1 MSAPSRD
8 TGHPVKTS
16 VTKAVVRMFSTAFS
30 APIEPITPPPIS
42 GDGYFSPTQG
52 GVFLAPNGDKYIQ
65 P

>member
-1 MSAPSRD
+1 
-8 TGHPVKTS
+8 
-16 VTKAVVRMFSTAFS
+16 MFSTAFS
-30 APIEPITPPPIS
+30 APIEPITPPPSS

>member
-16 VTKAVVRMFSTAFS
+16 VTKPVVRMFSTAFS
-30 APIEPITPPPIS
+30 APSEPTIPPSS
-42 GDGYFSPTQG
+42 GNGYFSPSAG